1 MIAVLELTLAS
12 LRTQSRRLVAP
23 GVAVVLGIAFVATS
37 LALGQTM
44 GASVRGLVAG
54 YYTHVDTVVSTDE
67 ADGLDASVLDEV
79 RGTEGVER
87 ATGEL
92 TAYARLAGG
101 NASSYLVVSTAPT
114 SDSQA
119 RVERGRLPRG
129 TSEIALSRSVATAR
143 GLDVGDTI
151 RLTPPDAQRPASARV
166 VGVVDAGRDPRWAG
180 GTPAV
185 FGTHDAVTR
194 WTGAGGYTEVV
205 AQAAK
210 GVSDTQL
217 TDRVREA
224 VGGPAGAEV
233 RTGTEHA
240 DEVASRLTG
249 GTDVFTA
256 LLMGFALVALFVSAL
271 VIGNTFAILMARRTR
286 ETALLRAVGG
296 SRGQVV
302 RGALLEALVTGVVF
316 SAVGTALGIA
326 ACRGLVAAASLLPDS
341 VPALTFSVAPTA
353 VVVPFVTGVLVVLA
367 AAVRP
372 VVAASAVAPLEA
384 LRPVPA
390 VAARSRRGLVRCGIG
405 VALVVVGGAL
415 LVVGGAAGALPA
427 GLAGGMLSFV
437 GVLMAGSLLVP
448 AVARVVGAVP
458 ARLLGA
464 PGRLAAGNAVANP
477 RRAAATT
484 AALLVGVTLVTTT
497 AVGARTAQA
506 SVSAAL
512 DEQYSV
518 DAVVTAPDGA
528 VPAGVR
534 ERVAQVDGVTSVAS
548 VPGSELVVVVDGQA
562 RRDQVAAGVDD
573 DATAVVRDPA
583 AFAGLRDGVVQ
594 VSEETARG
602 LRLVD
607 GDRVTLRGPDGQL
620 TAAVQVRDSLGWPWT
635 LTAADLRRV
644 DAEAAPRALLL
655 GLSEEDAQ
663 RTVEGLQAVTVDRGV
678 EVGGSAI
685 QREEMDSVL
694 DVVLS
699 VVLSLLAVSVLIALV
714 GIANTLSL
722 SVLERTRESAL
733 LRALGTTRGQ
743 LRAMLALEA
752 VLLALVGIVL
762 GTALGIGYGVAGAG
776 SVVGQL
782 TDLRVVV
789 PWGLLGGVAAAA
801 VAAALVASVLPARRA
816 ARVSPAEALATE

>member
-1 MIAVLELTLAS
+1 MITVLELTLAS

-54 YYTHVDTVVSTDE
+54 YYTHVDTVVSTGDV
-67 ADGLDASVLDEV
+67 DGLDASVLDEV

-101 NASSYLVVSTAPT
+101 SASSYLVVSTAPT

-143 GLDVGDTI
+143 GLEVGDTL

-194 WTGAGGYTEVV
+194 WTGADGYTEVV

-210 GVSDTQL
+210 GVSDAQL

-224 VGGPAGAEV
+224 VGGPAGTEV
-233 RTGTEHA
+233 RSGTEHA

-271 VIGNTFAILMARRTR
+271 VIGNTFAILLARRTR

-326 ACRGLVAAASLLPDS
+326 ACRGLAAASLLPDS

-353 VVVPFVTGVLVVLA
+353 VVPFVAGVLVVLA

-390 VAARSRRGLVRCGIG
+390 VVARSRRGLVRCGIG
-405 VALVVVGGAL
+405 AVLVVVGGAL
-415 LVVGGAAGALPA
+415 LVVGGSAGSLPA

-534 ERVAQVDGVTSVAS
+534 ERVAQVDGVTTVAS
-548 VPGSELVVVVDGQA
+548 VPGSELDVVVGGQA
-562 RRDQVAAGVDD
+562 RRDQVVAGVDD

-620 TAAVQVRDSLGWPWT
+620 TAAVRVRDSLGWPWT
-635 LTAADLRRV
+635 LTASDLWRV

-655 GLSEEDAQ
+655 GLSDEDAQ

-685 QREEMDSVL
+685 QREEMDRVL

-782 TDLRVVV
+782 TDLQVVV

-816 ARVSPAEALATE
+816 ARVSPAQALATE